1 MINEYNTKQYCSEDI
16 ALIEN
21 YQQSR
26 TRRKCGTSITDKN
39 VMKMKILSFLLIGIL
54 QFIVVRDWQGRNVI
68 VDVSRGQHVQPH
80 NIGMYMSNSHVPG
93 HARQKPRTKKKTLR
107 LGHCEKP
114 SLSKGGAK
122 KLRLSR

>member
-1 MINEYNTKQYCSEDI
+1 MKRRCGKST
-16 ALIEN
+16 IEA
-21 YQQSR
+21 
-26 TRRKCGTSITDKN
+26 N
-39 VMKMKILSFLLIGIL
+39 VIKMKILSFLLIGIL

-68 VDVSRGQHVQPH
+68 VDVSRGQRVQPH

>member
-1 MINEYNTKQYCSEDI
+1 MRLQS
-16 ALIEN
+16 L
-21 YQQSR
+21 QSR
-26 TRRKCGTSITDKN
+26 GGLKCLTIAILTAPGKL
-39 VMKMKILSFLLIGIL
+39 KMKILSFLLIGIL

>member
-1 MINEYNTKQYCSEDI
+1 MPYVPGANQESKEKPMTPRGEK
-16 ALIEN
+16 L
-21 YQQSR
+21 
-26 TRRKCGTSITDKN
+26 
-39 VMKMKILSFLLIGIL
+39 KMKILSFLLIGIL

>member
-1 MINEYNTKQYCSEDI
+1 MK
-16 ALIEN
+16 
-21 YQQSR
+21 
-26 TRRKCGTSITDKN
+26 RRCGKSTTEEN